1 MGIFNRIDVA
11 IHELVD
17 EGELTSVVLGRRLV
31 NKYLKGKL
39 KLLSSRKLVER
50 IFKYAEVDISAVKGG
65 NQNGK

>member
-31 NKYLKGKL
+31 NKYLKGKV
-39 KLLSSRKLVER
+39 KQVSSRKLVEK
-50 IFKYAEVDISAVKGG
+50 IFKYAEVDISAMKGG
-65 NQNGK
+65 EKNGN